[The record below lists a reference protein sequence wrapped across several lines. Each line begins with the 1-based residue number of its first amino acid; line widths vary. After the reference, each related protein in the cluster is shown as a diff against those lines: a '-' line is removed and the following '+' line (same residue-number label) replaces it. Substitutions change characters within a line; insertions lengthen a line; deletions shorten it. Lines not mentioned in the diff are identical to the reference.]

1 MLESDL
7 AVMAA
12 KLLQRLLVLA
22 SEDHELRSHVRALAQ
37 QVLAAIGPVEAPAE
51 GTPPV
56 AAQAA
61 DEKATPAIAAVSP
74 PLPVAPSPE
83 ILEGLQAAVQSMT
96 SAVPVQPS
104 VSAPGPVSQEVTDSD
119 LPLIE
124 ERCRLKAE
132 GARWAAKRRQR
143 LAERADY
150 QIEIEPLDR
159 EIIGKAKKLPDCF
172 LWMNHPSGPLPSDL
186 GLLDD
191 LAGCFETTADA
202 VALVRSLLGESERKD
217 AEFEQALNLLAEAQS
232 ALRVAVNR
240 VGYKQ
245 DKDQLHTYLWLRGTC
260 WRDQVYIERYMRIS
274 DEADPK
280 EWPSLGSRIQS
291 LDSEVRDRQERR
303 KQHESDLKR
312 IGYHQ
317 KALLSG
323 DKGDHANDWRM
334 LIETM
339 DKMVQDGTPPS
350 SSDLRELLLPVVDR
364 VPDMPLPQNFQL
376 VMREVDRF
384 LATRPAPQAE
394 EEGVETA
401 EEVKQVAKWLTGK
414 TLVLIGGAP
423 RPHARE
429 ALKRAFGLK
438 EVDWV
443 ETQEH
448 DSVSRLEPH
457 VARPDAAV
465 VLLAIRWSS
474 HSFAN
479 VKQFCDSHDK
489 PLVRL
494 PGGYNPNQVAAQIA
508 KQCGERLEACSAK

>member
-1 MLESDL
+1 M
-7 AVMAA
+7 
-12 KLLQRLLVLA
+12 
-22 SEDHELRSHVRALAQ
+22 
-37 QVLAAIGPVEAPAE
+37 
-51 GTPPV
+51 
-56 AAQAA
+56 
-61 DEKATPAIAAVSP
+61 
-74 PLPVAPSPE
+74 
-83 ILEGLQAAVQSMT
+83 
-96 SAVPVQPS
+96 
-104 VSAPGPVSQEVTDSD
+104 
-119 LPLIE
+119 
-124 ERCRLKAE
+124 KAE

-143 LAERADY
+143 LAEGADY
-150 QIEIEPLDR
+150 QLEIEPLDR
-159 EIIGKAKKLPDCF
+159 EIIEKAKKLPDCF
-172 LWMNHPSGPLPSDL
+172 LWMNHPSGPSPSDL
-186 GLLDD
+186 SLLDD

-202 VALVRSLLGESERKD
+202 IALVRSLLGESATED

-232 ALRVAVNR
+232 GVRVAVNL

-245 DKDQLHTYLWLRGTC
+245 DKDQLYTYQWLRGTC
-260 WRDQVYIERYMRIS
+260 RTNQVYIKRYMRLS
-274 DEADPK
+274 DEADAK

-291 LDSEVRDRQERR
+291 LDAQVRERQERR

-323 DKGDHANDWRM
+323 DKGDHANDWRI

-350 SSDLRELLLPVVDR
+350 SSELRELLLPVVDQ
-364 VPDMPLPQNFQL
+364 VPDMDLPPSFRL
-376 VMREVDRF
+376 VMREIDRF
-384 LATRPAPQAE
+384 LATRPAPRAE
-394 EEGVETA
+394 EEGVEAA

-414 TLVLIGGAP
+414 VLVLIGGVP
-423 RPHARE
+423 RPPARE
-429 ALKRAFGLK
+429 ALKRAFDLK

-465 VLLAIRWSS
+465 VLLAIRWTS

-479 VKQFCDSHDK
+479 VKEFCDSHGK

-508 KQCGERLEACSAK
+508 KQCGERLGACYGN